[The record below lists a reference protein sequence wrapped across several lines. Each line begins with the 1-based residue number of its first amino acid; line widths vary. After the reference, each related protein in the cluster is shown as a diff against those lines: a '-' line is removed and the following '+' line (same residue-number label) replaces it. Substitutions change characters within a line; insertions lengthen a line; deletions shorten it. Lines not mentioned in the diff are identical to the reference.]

1 VYASRS
7 ANAKVPTKGRH
18 PISKVTAN
26 RTAKFRWGRNLVMDP
41 SGWVSTPDEFRLAD
55 WESGLSPESQNL

>member
-1 VYASRS
+1 MYASRS